1 MLDQFT
7 PRQIRALD
15 DLNHQLIRQVSALI
29 DDLTQAQRDAPDAM
43 MEQFNAGVSAAAGV
57 PIRLGV
63 REFFHMLLKRHADA
77 TGQPWPEDYPSP
89 GGWRGGP
96 KEDAQK

>member
-1 MLDQFT
+1 MGGCLAVVT
-7 PRQIRALD
+7 PPETRVLV
-15 DLNHQLIRQVSALI
+15 RQVSALI
-29 DDLTQAQRDAPDAM
+29 DDLTKAQRDAPDAM
-43 MEQFNAGVSAAAGV
+43 MEQFNAEVSAAVGV

>member
-1 MLDQFT
+1 MSKRRIT
-7 PRQIRALD
+7 R
-15 DLNHQLIRQVSALI
+15 VSV
-29 DDLTQAQRDAPDAM
+29 DLTQAQRDAVDAM
-43 MEQFNAGVSAAAGV
+43 MEQFNAEVSAAAGV

-77 TGQPWPEDYPSP
+77 TGKPWPEDYPSP

-96 KEDAQK
+96 KESREGSPETE

>member
-1 MLDQFT
+1 MSKRRIT
-7 PRQIRALD
+7 R
-15 DLNHQLIRQVSALI
+15 VSV
-29 DDLTQAQRDAPDAM
+29 DLTQAQRDAVDAM
-43 MEQFNAGVSAAAGV
+43 MDQFNAEVSAAAGV

-96 KEDAQK
+96 KEEKEGESASE